1 MTPPKE
7 PGEPPLTDAEIAK
20 LRAVL
25 SQDEFVRRFWASIRS
40 WVLAIAAVI
49 AALTVGAESIG
60 KALAWIR
67 GK

>member
-1 MTPPKE
+1 M
-7 PGEPPLTDAEIAK
+7 TDAEIAK

>member
-1 MTPPKE
+1 MPPKSQ
-7 PGEPPLTDAEIAK
+7 PLTDDEIERI
-20 LRAVL
+20 RAVL
-25 SQDEFVRRFWASIRS
+25 GQDEFVRKFWASIRS